1 MEHTHIVKEV
11 LSCIG
16 GLLSMGS
23 MVNATAIAI
32 NAVKIY
38 ILFSK
43 LNKNFFR
50 LYLFSDITV
59 SNLLTAYCK
68 GGIHL
73 NIVNPIQI
81 IFLTQ
86 KTLFVP
92 SEKDNLISSLP
103 MSPAIRYPSMHLFSA
118 WCSKRITQEKA

>member
-1 MEHTHIVKEV
+1 
-11 LSCIG
+11 
-16 GLLSMGS
+16 MGS
-23 MVNATAIAI
+23 MVNATVIAI

-68 GGIHL
+68 G
-73 NIVNPIQI
+73 
-81 IFLTQ
+81 
-86 KTLFVP
+86 
-92 SEKDNLISSLP
+92 
-103 MSPAIRYPSMHLFSA
+103 
-118 WCSKRITQEKA
+118 

>member
-1 MEHTHIVKEV
+1 MEHTHTLKEV
-11 LSCIG
+11 LSCVG

-23 MVNATAIAI
+23 MVNATVIAI

-68 GGIHL
+68 G
-73 NIVNPIQI
+73 
-81 IFLTQ
+81 
-86 KTLFVP
+86 
-92 SEKDNLISSLP
+92 
-103 MSPAIRYPSMHLFSA
+103 
-118 WCSKRITQEKA
+118 